1 MRPSFCGV
9 NHQQNRAHADKAVGN
24 VEHGVMPVLPIHQ
37 QEIHHFAVSEAVD
50 DVAERTADNHGG
62 GEITGFAQLAFA
74 DFVAQPAADGKRKQ
88 HEQIFLP
95 AASARQKAECRT
107 GIVHQRQIEKTG
119 DDIEPFR
126 ELEVRQNPQFA
137 DLVED
142 ERGNGGDEIG
152 EVFLHVQAAFW
163 GV

>member
-1 MRPSFCGV
+1 M
-9 NHQQNRAHADKAVGN
+9 QQTVYYQANCANADKTVGN
-24 VEHGVMPVLPIHQ
+24 VKCGVKPVLPIEKQ
-37 QEIHHFAVSEAVD
+37 KIDNVAVNQAVNHI
-50 DVAERTADNHGG
+50 ANRTADNHGG
-62 GEITGFAQLAFA
+62 GKIAGFAQLAFA

-95 AASARQKAECRT
+95 TARARQKAECRT
-107 GIVHQRQIEKTG
+107 GIVHQRQIEKAG

-137 DLVED
+137 DLVEN